1 MAVPP
6 LGRPL
11 GLGASAPGRETPEV
25 GPSSPTPSFHWLGL
39 PHPGPGKSLG
49 QGEGAKRLQMS
60 AISLR
65 AEVPREGWSRSPE
78 RPLAE

>member
-1 MAVPP
+1 MPP

-11 GLGASAPGRETPEV
+11 GLGVSAPGRETPEV
-25 GPSSPTPSFHWLGL
+25 GLSSPTPSFHGLGL
-39 PHPGPGKSLG
+39 PHPAPGKSLG
-49 QGEGAKRLQMS
+49 QGEGVKPQQMS